1 MKGYILITLG
11 VSYLDDKTIQF
22 KMSFK
27 NDSTKEILLDIYR
40 SLEIKGYDPVGQ
52 IIGYLLSE
60 DPTYITSFN
69 GARQKIVKLDR
80 YEILTEIM
88 KYYLFN

>member
-1 MKGYILITLG
+1 M
-11 VSYLDDKTIQF
+11 DDKTIQF

>member
-1 MKGYILITLG
+1 M
-11 VSYLDDKTIQF
+11 DDKTIQF
-22 KMSFK
+22 KMNFK